1 MNAELL
7 DSLGFSATVFL
18 PNILMLLLGI
28 FLRNRRLIDDKFCD
42 QASRLVFNVTLPLLL
57 FLGIATNPI
66 NYHTQALS
74 ILVGVLTTLLLFFGA
89 EFIAAKMIP
98 NRKER
103 GIFVQGVFRG
113 NTGIMGLSLCANAY
127 GTAGLAAAAVYVAL
141 ITLLYNVL
149 AVLTLTRSLSEQG
162 KTNILAILKSL
173 IKNPLII
180 AIIIALFFNKM
191 HFSLPKPLLSTANYL
206 ANITLPLALLCAGAS
221 LNFRGLF
228 STSAVSVWS
237 SIGRVI
243 IAPLVIVF
251 MAKAMGLEGMS
262 LGIIYLVSATPV
274 ASASYVMTRSMGGN
288 ATIAANIIGLTTIGS
303 LFISAI
309 GIVILSQLGW
319 M

>member
-1 MNAELL
+1 MNTEFL
-7 DSLGFSATVFL
+7 DSLSFSATVSL

-42 QASRLVFNVTLPLLL
+42 QASKLVFNITLPLLL
-57 FLGIATNPI
+57 FLGIASNPI

-74 ILVGVLTTLLLFFGA
+74 IAAGTIATLLLFFGA
-89 EFIAAKMIP
+89 EFIAAKTIN

-127 GTAGLAAAAVYVAL
+127 GSAGLAAAAVYVAL

-149 AVLTLTRSLSEQG
+149 AVLTLTRSLSEHG
-162 KTNILAILKSL
+162 KMNFITILKSL

-191 HFSLPKPLLSTANYL
+191 HFSLPKPLFSTANYL

-228 STSAVSVWS
+228 STSKVSIWASV
-237 SIGRVI
+237 GRVI
-243 IAPLVIVF
+243 IAPLVIIAI
-251 MAKAMGLEGMS
+251 AKLMGLEGMS

-288 ATIAANIIGLTTIGS
+288 PTIAANIIGLTTIGA
-303 LFISAI
+303 LFMSAI